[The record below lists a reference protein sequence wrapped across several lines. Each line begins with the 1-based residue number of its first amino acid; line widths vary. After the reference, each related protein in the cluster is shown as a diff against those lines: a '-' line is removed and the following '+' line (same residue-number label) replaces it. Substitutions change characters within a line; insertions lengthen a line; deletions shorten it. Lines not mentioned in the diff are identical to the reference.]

1 MVVDGETR
9 AKLNGAVRDALKK
22 GKVPF
27 IEVNT
32 QSLEANV
39 VIVTVVTGPENQDAT
54 NKLFAEVAKRQ
65 RGYEAR
71 LVFKTPETLAKEKSA
86 TLRTILE
93 ILTGSEPYTLT
104 TMAERTNE
112 PTWVVDACLRAL
124 SQKGVV
130 KTLNNLTLLSSCTS
144 RSPSSI
150 SSPFFCGLLVSL
162 KEYLNNFR
170 LPRPC
175 LNLLRSKCG

>member
-32 QSLEANV
+32 QSLEAGV

-65 RGYEAR
+65 RGYEPR
-71 LVFKTPETLAKEKSA
+71 LVFKTPEELAKEKSA

-104 TMAERTNE
+104 TMAARTNE

-124 SQKGVV
+124 SLKGVV
-130 KTLNNLTLLSSCTS
+130 ETVGEYDDHPTWT
-144 RSPSSI
+144 I
-150 SSPFFCGLLVSL
+150 SSKNKTYAQSL
-162 KEYLNNFR
+162 IAARDKGFDVGD
-170 LPRPC
+170 P
-175 LNLLRSKCG
+175 